1 MTGAEACSLAYG
13 EILLDYVVLRR
24 ARKTL
29 EIAVEPD
36 MSIVVV
42 APIDATLDAIAV
54 KVRKRAAWIIRQQRF
69 FAQFMPRLPDRLYVA
84 GETHRYLGRQYRLKV
99 IPHIQRAVK
108 MTRGHIVVQTHHPL
122 SSDVTKEL
130 VETWYKQKA
139 QAKFLERIDINL
151 ARFSDADEHRPA
163 GLIVRHMKQR
173 WGSMSPGAR
182 LVLNRRL
189 IEAPIDAI
197 DYVIT
202 HELCHVMVA
211 NHGPGFYDLLAKV
224 MPDWE
229 RRKLRLERAM
239 A

>member
-1 MTGAEACSLAYG
+1 VTDAEHFSIAYG
-13 EILLDYVVLRR
+13 EMHLDYAVVRR

-36 MSIVVV
+36 TSVVV
-42 APIDATLDAIAV
+42 AAPLDSTPDAIAA

-69 FAQFMPRLPDRLYVA
+69 FAQFMPRLPARQYVA

-99 IPHIQRAVK
+99 VPHVQQIVK
-108 MTRGHIVVQTHHPL
+108 MARGYIVVQTHHPL
-122 SSDVTKEL
+122 SADVTKDL
-130 VETWYKQKA
+130 VEAWYRQKA
-139 QAKFLERIDINL
+139 QTKFIERIDVNL
-151 ARFSDADEHRPA
+151 ARFPDGDARRPK

-173 WGSMSPGAR
+173 WGSMSPCAR
-182 LVLNRRL
+182 LMLNRRL
-189 IEAPIDAI
+189 IEAPLDAI

-202 HELCHVMVA
+202 HELCHITEA
-211 NHGPGFYDLLAKV
+211 NHGRAFYDLLAKV

-229 RRKLRLERAM
+229 RRKLRLEKSM

>member
-1 MTGAEACSLAYG
+1 MTDAEYFSISYG
-13 EILLDYVVLRR
+13 ETHLDYAVVRR

-36 MSIVVV
+36 TSVVV
-42 APIDATLDAIAV
+42 AAPLDSSPDAIEA

-69 FAQFMPRLPDRLYVA
+69 FAQFMPRLPARQYVA

-99 IPHIQRAVK
+99 VPHVQQVVK
-108 MTRGHIVVQTHHPL
+108 MTRGYIVVQTHHPL
-122 SSDVTKEL
+122 SKNVTKDL
-130 VETWYKQKA
+130 VEAWYREKA
-139 QAKFLERIDINL
+139 QAKFIERIDVNL
-151 ARFSDADEHRPA
+151 ARFPDGDARRPK

-173 WGSMSPGAR
+173 WGSMSHGAR
-182 LVLNRRL
+182 LMLNRRL
-189 IEAPIDAI
+189 IEAPLNAI

-202 HELCHVMVA
+202 HELCHVTEA
-211 NHGPGFYDLLAKV
+211 NHGRAFYDLLAKV

-229 RRKLRLERAM
+229 HRKLRLERAM